1 MRRFVYGWKR
11 LGHMSRLQAR
21 IVNYADDFVICCRG
35 TAQKAA
41 EAMRRMMSGLKLTVN
56 ESKTHVC
63 EVPAET
69 FDFLGYTF
77 GVHRSKRT
85 GRKLLCG
92 APSAKRLARVCEK
105 ISVLTRRQR
114 GHLSEEQMVYELN
127 QVLRGWAGYFCLGPV
142 STAYRKVNSHVR
154 WRFRRWWERKHKR
167 LIQRPALVLESLAGG
182 EVWSA
187 PVEVGPLAPAARESV
202 NLLREPDAANPQV
215 RFDKR
220 EVETEQ
226 GKAIE
231 APATERAGQRIRPN
245 LNHRATS
252 RLYPSRRPSLYCPS
266 RAP

>member
-1 MRRFVYGWKR
+1 
-11 LGHMSRLQAR
+11 
-21 IVNYADDFVICCRG
+21 
-35 TAQKAA
+35 
-41 EAMRRMMSGLKLTVN
+41 
-56 ESKTHVC
+56 
-63 EVPAET
+63 
-69 FDFLGYTF
+69 
-77 GVHRSKRT
+77 
-85 GRKLLCG
+85 
-92 APSAKRLARVCEK
+92 
-105 ISVLTRRQR
+105 
-114 GHLSEEQMVYELN
+114 MVYELN

-154 WRFRRWWERKHKR
+154 WRFRRWWERKHER

-215 RFDKR
+215 RFDER

-252 RLYPSRRPSLYCPS
+252 RLYPRQQTLDRGVGNPLEVLAANWDGGRSQWGEHRPVGQPF
-266 RAP
+266 RVR